1 LFYILNTIKITIVSL
16 KCNKIMQHNI
26 SKVTKTI
33 LIIELCLAFYMI
45 IVLFSSLYDDY
56 QVESYITE
64 FDQKNQEIK
73 AENEKLKDELEYFR
87 SPQYQDKIAKQN
99 FGLVNPGEEVLIL
112 PHPDDSQNLNLEEQQ
127 LSKKLVYYENLPTYK
142 KWWYLVFHK

>member
-1 LFYILNTIKITIVSL
+1 
-16 KCNKIMQHNI
+16 
-26 SKVTKTI
+26 
-33 LIIELCLAFYMI
+33 MI